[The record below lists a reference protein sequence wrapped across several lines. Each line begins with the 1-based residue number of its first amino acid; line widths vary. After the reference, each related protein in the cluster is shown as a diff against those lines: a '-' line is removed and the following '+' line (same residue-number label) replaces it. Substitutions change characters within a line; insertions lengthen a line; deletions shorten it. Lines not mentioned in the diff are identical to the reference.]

1 MWEYKKINVNGNIKK
16 IYIDNKTKELY
27 NKMTLKQKHFVNE
40 YLATGNWTKSA
51 MSSYNRNYNT
61 SHAIACENLQKPT
74 IKEYLNTIAMK
85 SLLNIEAISEK
96 AKSESVRLTANQD
109 ILDRAGFSKK
119 LTVESQNNTQINIYK
134 DMKDEDIQKIISNFN
149 KKSEKIE
156 DFKDL

>member
-1 MWEYKKINVNGNIKK
+1 
-16 IYIDNKTKELY
+16 
-27 NKMTLKQKHFVNE
+27 
-40 YLATGNWTKSA
+40 